1 MMPTRRRIGVI
12 GAGMGGLAAAITL
25 ARQGHD
31 VVLLEAATRPGGKLR
46 QVSVG
51 GVMIEAGPAALTL
64 RGVFDTIFESAGT
77 RLDDH
82 LRLTPRVQPVRHIFA
97 DGSILDLPMD
107 AEDAEAAIG
116 RFAGAAEARGY
127 RAFRARARAAFTT
140 LESTLLSRARPSALA
155 LASQA
160 GIGRLLATGPFTTLW
175 DALGEHFADPRLR
188 QVFARTAGY
197 VGTSPLQAP
206 ATLMLIAD
214 AEHQGGWW
222 VEGGLSRL
230 AEALAD
236 VATSQGVRLRLGVRV
251 AEVLVA
257 GGRVS
262 GLRLMDNETIPCDA
276 VVANVDSAALAAGRL
291 GVAASRAVAPV
302 ALMARSFSAITW
314 AVHGPLHAPG
324 MPAECVLHGEDARA
338 EYTALAYRGRMPAS
352 PSITVFAPDRFG
364 PGLVGRDAIG
374 GAPPGDA
381 ERLLVMVH
389 APARGDQG
397 QPDVAATTACGAAV
411 FARLAQAGIL
421 VAREA
426 EHITGPVQF
435 EALFPG
441 TGGALYGPAVQGW
454 QATFSRPT
462 ARTKLP
468 GLYLAGGGTHPGA
481 GVAMAARSGTLAAE
495 ELLGA

>member
-1 MMPTRRRIGVI
+1 
-12 GAGMGGLAAAITL
+12 
-25 ARQGHD
+25 
-31 VVLLEAATRPGGKLR
+31 
-46 QVSVG
+46 
-51 GVMIEAGPAALTL
+51 
-64 RGVFDTIFESAGT
+64 
-77 RLDDH
+77 
-82 LRLTPRVQPVRHIFA
+82 
-97 DGSILDLPMD
+97 
-107 AEDAEAAIG
+107 
-116 RFAGAAEARGY
+116 
-127 RAFRARARAAFTT
+127 
-140 LESTLLSRARPSALA
+140 
-155 LASQA
+155 
-160 GIGRLLATGPFTTLW
+160 
-175 DALGEHFADPRLR
+175 
-188 QVFARTAGY
+188 
-197 VGTSPLQAP
+197 
-206 ATLMLIAD
+206 
-214 AEHQGGWW
+214 
-222 VEGGLSRL
+222 L

-236 VATSQGVRLRLGVRV
+236 VAKSQGVRLRLGARV

-262 GLRLMDNETIPCDA
+262 GLRLVDNETIPCDA

-291 GVAASRAVAPV
+291 GAAASRAVAPV

-314 AVHGPLHAPG
+314 AVHGHLHAPDL
-324 MPAECVLHGEDARA
+324 PAECVLHGEDGRA

-352 PSITVFAPDRFG
+352 PSITVFAPDRI
-364 PGLVGRDAIG
+364 GRDPIG
-374 GAPPGDA
+374 DVLPGKA

-389 APARGDQG
+389 APPRGDQG
-397 QPDVAATTACGAAV
+397 QPDAAATTACGVAV
-411 FARLAQAGIL
+411 FARLAQAGIV

-426 EHITGPVQF
+426 EHVTGPVQF